1 MLWRNSNSKY
11 GPRKKSAGLVC
22 MMVLIVPVTR
32 YSRLQACPGLAAERL
47 GDVEAMLKKVELGIT
62 EFDGPME
69 NHCLA
74 SQPNRREKYG
84 NMKTSMKELQ
94 RDRTQLSTW
103 ISALTDARSKI
114 EARMMKFKTFS
125 VTC

>member
-1 MLWRNSNSKY
+1 MLT
-11 GPRKKSAGLVC
+11 SAFNDEFDEGH
-22 MMVLIVPVTR
+22 
-32 YSRLQACPGLAAERL
+32 A
-47 GDVEAMLKKVELGIT
+47 VEEFQLKVWAKEEVR
-62 EFDGPME
+62 FDGPME

-84 NMKTSMKELQ
+84 DNMKTSMKELQ

-114 EARMMKFKTFS
+114 EARMMKVKTFS

>member
-1 MLWRNSNSKY
+1 MKTGCLR
-11 GPRKKSAGLVC
+11 PVVAPLTMVAAG
-22 MMVLIVPVTR
+22 
-32 YSRLQACPGLAAERL
+32 RL

-84 NMKTSMKELQ
+84 DNMKTSMKELQ
-94 RDRTQLSTW
+94 RDRTPGSQL
-103 ISALTDARSKI
+103 
-114 EARMMKFKTFS
+114 
-125 VTC
+125 